1 MQDSDSDVQSA
12 AGQVASQMF
21 SSVSSLTQLPQLI
34 LEATYPKVRN
44 MAPVDDEHD
53 FMNTLINT
61 ILLNCQGVMDS
72 IALLQSEIRHS
83 NDTSDSSSSLLNLST
98 SRKIFEEEDPNPF
111 EERLLANQLATQT
124 LLQTNVTMSHG
135 PLHCQMLDL
144 CSSCLGSIQNN
155 LRTKEMVYDLTRSP
169 SVFKVSCHLEV
180 LKMFSKIPAVT

>member
-61 ILLNCQGVMDS
+61 MLLNCQGVMDS
-72 IALLQSEIRHS
+72 IALLQSEVWRS
-83 NDTSDSSSSLLNLST
+83 NDASDSSSSLLNLST
-98 SRKIFEEEDPNPF
+98 S
-111 EERLLANQLATQT
+111 
-124 LLQTNVTMSHG
+124 
-135 PLHCQMLDL
+135 
-144 CSSCLGSIQNN
+144 
-155 LRTKEMVYDLTRSP
+155 
-169 SVFKVSCHLEV
+169 
-180 LKMFSKIPAVT
+180 